1 MDLSRLVKPVFA
13 VEQTPL
19 GTLEGLGPLG
29 LNKNPSEGGNVFVA
43 TMSMLIGIFTI
54 VAAIWFLIR
63 VIMAGYNWMNAGGD
77 SNKISDAQSQ
87 LTNSL
92 IGLVLVI
99 SAIFLLSLVGHIFGG
114 IDFLNLNQ
122 MIEDISPKI

>member
-1 MDLSRLVKPVFA
+1 MDLISKLVRPIFA
-13 VEQTPL
+13 AETPL

-29 LNKNPSEGGNVFVA
+29 LNKNPSDGGNVFVA

-54 VAAIWFLIR
+54 IAAIWFLIR

-99 SAIFLLSLVGHIFGG
+99 SAIFLLSLVGHLFGG

-122 MIEDISPKI
+122 MI